1 MVSAKRSGPP
11 NIQYIMVS
19 ALNGVVGSSRTGI
32 AHCFIRCG
40 EKNRLL
46 DLKAEFIVP
55 LHTDETMPE
64 FNRAQE
70 INLSQAS

>member
-1 MVSAKRSGPP
+1 
-11 NIQYIMVS
+11 MVS
-19 ALNGVVGSSRTGI
+19 ALNGVVGSSQTGI
-32 AHCFIRCG
+32 VHCFIRCG
-40 EKNRLL
+40 KKNRLL
-46 DLKAEFIVP
+46 ELKAQFAAP